1 MKRMVASIRGTWL
14 SVLMVPAAALSGC
27 IIAQV
32 ETTETSRAQ
41 RDAAPTVTEVRTC
54 DQELAQ
60 LLVKLELRTRAV
72 IAKHYGGADAAHR
85 AWLANN
91 LLLPAAV
98 ADGVF
103 HEVVPVT
110 TGNRA
115 WVKMVVDEPR
125 NPHNAADA
133 TAIALMHEVRTGS
146 PSAALTT
153 HEAYYYAEPI
163 KAAATCLACHGDREG
178 DPDPFFPQYRK
189 NGWREGQIVGAVVA
203 RVAPRT

>member
-1 MKRMVASIRGTWL
+1 MKRIIARCRKHWL
-14 SVLMVPAAALSGC
+14 RTLLVPVVALSGC
-27 IIAQV
+27 VIAQV
-32 ETTETSRAQ
+32 ETTETSRPP
-41 RDAAPTVTEVRTC
+41 RNAAPAGSDVRTE

-72 IAKHYGGADAAHR
+72 IAKHYGGADTAHR

-133 TAIALMHEVRTGS
+133 TAIALMHEVRTGR
-146 PSAALTT
+146 PCAARATA
-153 HEAYYYAEPI
+153 EAYYYAEPI

-178 DPDPFFPQYRK
+178 DPDPFFPQYHK
-189 NGWREGQIVGAVVA
+189 NGWQEGQIVGAVVA